1 MEIRFKEACYF
12 LVTCIHCPAAQ
23 RSAQELPL
31 VEKQSLDSYPASG
44 GKRMLISGHN
54 FLPESKVM
62 FVEKAQGESKLVFS
76 HSFFI
81 NFPPFASSLALV
93 FFYYHSLS
101 LPLSFCSLGLSFRQ
115 NRAWPARRPMWCALG
130 RYIFKPKR
138 IYICTSFHCLFSDV
152 RPQVEE

>member
-1 MEIRFKEACYF
+1 M
-12 LVTCIHCPAAQ
+12 IHIFCPAAQ

-44 GKRMLISGHN
+44 GKRMLLSGHN

-62 FVEKAQGESKLVFS
+62 FVEKAQGKPKLVFS
-76 HSFFI
+76 HFHFFLI
-81 NFPPFASSLALV
+81 SLPFASSLALI
-93 FFYYHSLS
+93 FCNYHSLS

-152 RPQVEE
+152 QPQVEE